1 LTRDPVAENLRLAIA
16 CGVEPALALVVAL
29 ASSGAKTP
37 QALFELIA
45 TRRTELEALMNTPTE
60 LALNPLEPELAYEP
74 ELACMR
80 LEEGDHEI
88 RGRRLFGELLGK
100 KSFFQVAALEIAGLE
115 LSDSDAELLEHA
127 GVVTQIGDPRV
138 WPLGIT
144 RRAAA
149 HTDSFGRALVAGVAS
164 FCTPKL
170 AVLPVAR
177 FIGFLHEV
185 SAATASGTA
194 LEDVLDRALAAG
206 QRIPGVGRPTLRGDE
221 RVGPLLDLMRR
232 FGRDQGPS
240 VMMTRDIDAA
250 VERRKGLKVN
260 SAGYQAALL
269 RDLGFSPDAAAAFCV
284 LYFVVPVLAHA
295 VYPAERRVA
304 AGGANK

>member
-1 LTRDPVAENLRLAIA
+1 VAENLRLAIA

-29 ASSGAKTP
+29 VSSGAKTP
-37 QALFELIA
+37 RDLFELIA

-60 LALNPLEPELAYEP
+60 LELNPLEPELTYEP

-88 RGRRLFGELLGK
+88 RGRRLFGELLGR

-115 LSDSDAELLEHA
+115 LSDSDAELLEDA
-127 GVVTQIGDPRV
+127 GVVTQIADPRV

-149 HTDSFGRALVAGVAS
+149 HGGSFGRALVAGVAS

-170 AVLPVAR
+170 AVQPVAG
-177 FIGFLHEV
+177 FITFLDSV
-185 SAATASGTA
+185 SAATVDGKA
-194 LEDVLDRALAAG
+194 LEDFVDQALATG
-206 QRIPGVGRPTLRGDE
+206 ERIPGVGRPTLRGDE
-221 RVGPLLDLMRR
+221 RVKPQLDLMRR

-240 VMMTRDIDAA
+240 VVMARDIDAV
-250 VERRKGLKVN
+250 VERKKGLKVN

-269 RDLGFSPDAAAAFCV
+269 RDLGFSPNAAAAFCV

-295 VYPAERRVA
+295 VHPAERRAV
-304 AGGANK
+304 AGGVNKGT